1 MASYL
6 RMKERGQV
14 PRKEKKRSKDYSFN
28 FDIDKMKEAIES
40 PSITIP
46 EGLGRE
52 EFIDFLKKH
61 TVS

>member
-6 RMKERGQV
+6 RMRERGQA

-46 EGLGRE
+46 EGLNRE
-52 EFIDFLKKH
+52 ELIELLNNR
-61 TVS
+61 TIG